1 VYIIKYI
8 NYYLPGMAGNIDSSR
23 RKPKGD
29 KRDRTR
35 AALLEAARAIVREKG
50 YARITLEEVAQR
62 AGMTTGAIYGNF
74 KNRDELFIALG
85 QAYWAPVKPRIKPG
99 ATFAEAMHAMA
110 EATLAAIPERA
121 TAAVGRLTGLAYA
134 LTNPELRERVRE
146 VTAASYEFGAE
157 WLRAFGDER
166 ELPMPPEHLVRV
178 IHALI
183 EGLVV
188 QRILTPELCPDE
200 VFFAAFRALAHPRA
214 EPGLEL
220 RNITAA
226 AEEPNAGNA
235 PAD

>member
-1 VYIIKYI
+1 MPMK
-8 NYYLPGMAGNIDSSR
+8 NTESR
-23 RKPKGD
+23 RRRPKGD

-35 AALLEAARAIVREKG
+35 AKLLEAARDVIREKG
-50 YARITLEEVAQR
+50 YAHTTLEAVARR

-110 EATLAAIPERA
+110 EATLAVIPER
-121 TAAVGRLTGLAYA
+121 TTTAVGRLTGVAYA
-134 LTNPELRERVRE
+134 LTSPDLRARVHE
-146 VTAASYEFGAE
+146 ITAASYELGAE
-157 WLRAFGDER
+157 WLRGFGED

-183 EGLVV
+183 EGLVL

-200 VFFAAFRALAHPRA
+200 VFFTAFRALAYHRS
-214 EPGLEL
+214 
-220 RNITAA
+220 
-226 AEEPNAGNA
+226 
-235 PAD
+235 